1 MYIHLC
7 MYYVII
13 RVMTEEN
20 TDFRVGAEML

>member
-13 RVMTEEN
+13 GVMTEEN